1 MKNVKYVIDG
11 DKLKIEVDLTEE
23 HGLSSSGKSIIVAT
37 SEGPFRVPGREERI
51 GLNIYRPF

>member
-11 DKLKIEVDLTEE
+11 DKLTIEVDLTEE

-37 SEGPFRVPGREERI
+37 TEGPFRVPGREERI